1 VTTANDT
8 GLWVVN
14 EAGEVK
20 LAVREGDVI
29 NVGGTNRSVTAITAL
44 LNGTTTGGALGRR
57 AFLEDGQ
64 LTVLLTFSGG
74 IQANAKV
81 VVP

>member
-1 VTTANDT
+1 VD
-8 GLWVVN
+8 
-14 EAGEVK
+14 
-20 LAVREGDVI
+20 
-29 NVGGTNRSVTAITAL
+29 GTPRTVTAITAL

-57 AFLEDGQ
+57 VFLQDGQ
-64 LTVLLTFSGG
+64 LTLMLTFTGG

>member
-1 VTTANDT
+1 
-8 GLWVVN
+8 
-14 EAGEVK
+14 VK
-20 LAVREGDVI
+20 LAVREGDVLD
-29 NVGGTNRSVTAITAL
+29 VDGTPRTVTAITAL

-57 AFLEDGQ
+57 VFLQDGQ
-64 LTVLLTFSGG
+64 LSLMLTFTGG

>member
-1 VTTANDT
+1 
-8 GLWVVN
+8 
-14 EAGEVK
+14 
-20 LAVREGDVI
+20 
-29 NVGGTNRSVTAITAL
+29 VTAITAL

-57 AFLEDGQ
+57 VFLQDGQ
-64 LTVLLTFSGG
+64 MTLLLTFSGG